1 MALTKEILALL
12 IPDNE
17 EIINYTHRT
26 DNEDVAKNIVTN
38 GLKFTESFY
47 KTTDI
52 VINNP
57 VNLNYVSLLRKAY
70 GKYVIVISFAK
81 EVIKHYESILFKK
94 LQSNI
99 VEVQQILTE
108 TEPGLNEDN
117 EEVFTLSRYF
127 IKGYFNEETENVIY
141 NPDFDP
147 YFKSAVFITNIE
159 RMKSALNT

>member
-17 EIINYTHRT
+17 EIVNYTHRT
-26 DNEDVAKNIVTN
+26 DNENVARKIIAN

-117 EEVFTLSRYF
+117 EEVFTLSRRF

>member
-12 IPDNE
+12 IPNDE
-17 EIINYTHRT
+17 DVINYTHRT
-26 DNEDVAKNIVTN
+26 DNEDVARKIIEN

-57 VNLNYVSLLRKAY
+57 VNLNYISILRKAY

-108 TEPGLNEDN
+108 TIPELNEDN
-117 EEVFTLSRYF
+117 EEVFTLSRHF
-127 IKGYFNEETENVIY
+127 IKGYFNEETENVVY
-141 NPDFDP
+141 NSDFNA
-147 YFKSAVFITNIE
+147 YFESAVFIANID
-159 RMKSALNT
+159 RMKSKLN